1 MKTVINKHAERAV
14 AGFEKKHLQTIQLMI
29 PLLLNFADNA
39 GRRLVAELLIWF
51 FCVFFFPS
59 ICFIECF
66 VFVFTISVGFTLF
79 N

>member
-51 FCVFFFPS
+51 FCVFFF
-59 ICFIECF
+59 FL
-66 VFVFTISVGFTLF
+66 VSVLSSALF
-79 N
+79 LFSLYL

>member
-14 AGFEKKHLQTIQLMI
+14 AGFEKKHLQTLQLMI

-51 FCVFFFPS
+51 FCVLFFF
-59 ICFIECF
+59 FF
-66 VFVFTISVGFTLF
+66 LVSVLSSALF
-79 N
+79 LFSLYL

>member
-14 AGFEKKHLQTIQLMI
+14 AGFEKKHLQTLQLMI

-51 FCVFFFPS
+51 FCVFFF
-59 ICFIECF
+59 FL
-66 VFVFTISVGFTLF
+66 VSVLSSALF
-79 N
+79 LFSLYL